1 MKNLLLLDQQNMKI
15 LIKNKLIKLKKLK
28 FNIINL
34 FVMLLK
40 IQIKNII
47 VNIIIVQI
55 KEIKNLFHIML
66 VILNI
71 WMMIMIK
78 KLVIQ

>member
-34 FVMLLK
+34 FVILLK